1 MRRETH
7 EQDAGA
13 LRRRVSLRP
22 APELARTLLGVGG
35 GVLFMM
41 GWIILGIAAF
51 FVVLFF
57 VSCAILS
64 HFLDRDDDDQWGGW
78 Y

>member
-1 MRRETH
+1 
-7 EQDAGA
+7 
-13 LRRRVSLRP
+13 
-22 APELARTLLGVGG
+22 
-35 GVLFMM
+35 MM